1 MTRVV
6 ADTSALLSIASSPD
20 VLNTVFEEYDVLVP
34 QEVVNE
40 LEETASYDDETA
52 RASERALD
60 RLDEDAVRE
69 AERDA
74 GFPLDDGENAA
85 VSLAN
90 ETDADLFLC
99 DEFNSIGLVHA
110 SLSDTRLVTTP
121 KLLEVLVHRNALS
134 KEDAVE
140 ALDRI
145 TESRS
150 WEGNSYVHRARESLV
165 GEESDS

>member
-6 ADTSALLSIASSPD
+6 ADTSALLSIAFAPG
-20 VLNTVFEEYDVLVP
+20 VLDTVFEEYEVLVP
-34 QEVVNE
+34 REVVDE

-52 RASERALD
+52 RASERALS
-60 RLDEDAVRE
+60 RLDEDAVGE
-69 AERDA
+69 SERDA
-74 GFPLDDGENAA
+74 DFPLDEGENAA

-121 KLLEVLVHRNALS
+121 KLLEVLVHRGALS
-134 KEDAVE
+134 EGEAVE
-140 ALDRI
+140 ALDRM
-145 TESRS
+145 TEARS
-150 WEGNSYVHRARESLV
+150 WDGNSYVSRARASLI
-165 GEESDS
+165 GKQEED